1 MKKGTAPVMPE
12 GRKAVTAS
20 QAMTRPAGVSES
32 ERKEI
37 IHKIAHT
44 IT

>member
-12 GRKAVTAS
+12 GKKAVTAS